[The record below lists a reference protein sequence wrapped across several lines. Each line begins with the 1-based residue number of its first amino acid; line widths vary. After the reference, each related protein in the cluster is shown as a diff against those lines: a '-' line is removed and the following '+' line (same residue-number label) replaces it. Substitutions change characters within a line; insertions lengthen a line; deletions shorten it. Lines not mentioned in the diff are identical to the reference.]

1 MGTPM
6 PETTYKIVRFYLL
19 GGMQTIRTGLTL
31 AGAKDHRKR
40 FGNEGPGWIQG
51 YWEEEKVTA

>member
-1 MGTPM
+1 M